1 MIIKQKQ
8 INVNNDI
15 IDINISIPYINETFF
30 ENKNLLENEAH
41 LTEFLENYRKENFN
55 YINNFI
61 I

>member
-8 INVNNDI
+8 INISNDI

-30 ENKNLLENEAH
+30 ENKNLLENEAQ
-41 LTEFLENYRKENFN
+41 LTEFLENYREKNFN
-55 YINNFI
+55 YVNNFI

>member
-8 INVNNDI
+8 INVSNDI

-30 ENKNLLENEAH
+30 ENKNLLENEAQ